1 MHIFHEIQ
9 GVQKCGETLSEM
21 FDMFFSIKAK
31 TQGEKR
37 ETKLQ
42 KSMLIM
48 RSGIQTPSTEGR
60 DFHCLIENV
69 GNEGCASCAGKRKG
83 VPK

>member
-48 RSGIQTPSTEGR
+48 RSGIQTPS
-60 DFHCLIENV
+60 CLQSFELFD
-69 GNEGCASCAGKRKG
+69 EFEKM
-83 VPK
+83 

>member
-1 MHIFHEIQ
+1 
-9 GVQKCGETLSEM
+9 M
-21 FDMFFSIKAK
+21 FDISS
-31 TQGEKR
+31 QS
-37 ETKLQ
+37 KLKVNENVEENPK
-42 KSMLIM
+42 KSMLM
-48 RSGIQTPSTEGR
+48 KSGIQTPSTEGR

>member
-37 ETKLQ
+37 ETKLL

-48 RSGIQTPSTEGR
+48 RSGIQTPSWLQLFELF
-60 DFHCLIENV
+60 DEFE
-69 GNEGCASCAGKRKG
+69 KM
-83 VPK
+83 